1 MMAARMLWKIDVK
14 DKSRRKLIMVSMVTF
29 YIGRGTR
36 KWITTDDYSHGEDMV
51 IHVVGE

>member
-1 MMAARMLWKIDVK
+1 
-14 DKSRRKLIMVSMVTF
+14 MVSMVTF